1 MPVSGCLYNLTS
13 NFHLR
18 MNEFIQVNS
27 AELKDLR
34 VSGPFLGLMGKKR
47 QDDIVEGAAV

>member
-1 MPVSGCLYNLTS
+1 
-13 NFHLR
+13 

-34 VSGPFLGLMGKKR
+34 VSGPFLGLMGQEKAR
-47 QDDIVEGAAV
+47 